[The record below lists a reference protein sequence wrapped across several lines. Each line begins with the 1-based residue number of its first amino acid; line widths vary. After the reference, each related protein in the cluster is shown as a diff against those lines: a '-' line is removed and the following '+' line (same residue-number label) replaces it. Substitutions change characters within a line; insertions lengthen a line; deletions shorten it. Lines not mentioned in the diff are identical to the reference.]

1 MGNTLSRKHQ
11 ASPPPLPIANLREI
25 AVAASCDPVSVRKV
39 LKGGVVRG
47 LAGNRI
53 RAELERRGLIHMA
66 TGMLSS
72 PGAPTYVIERVGS
85 GGK

>member
-1 MGNTLSRKHQ
+1 
-11 ASPPPLPIANLREI
+11 
-25 AVAASCDPVSVRKV
+25 V